1 MPPFTI
7 QRICELLVMQPA
19 SLKNCAKFMRALDKN
34 LQVTSYWQPFGYSNL
49 FEEKDDENLDV
60 DVDLE
65 NEDEDRGSMFND
77 TASMHSMHSNSKHSW
92 HSRSMQSPRSV
103 GSQSPYQGT
112 ILEKDDPEMYSI
124 MDVGPGHSTDM
135 INRVP
140 SPIGLVMHKAEQAE
154 IDAANEKDS
163 KKEIGNNYNSNNNNN
178 NQISDNGNS
187 VINSK
192 KSSDESNDRSD
203 GEPTHKKMKKALT
216 DNDGKAQVDKTHE
229 SDSTEPTETPLAKS
243 QEDQMSNS

>member
-1 MPPFTI
+1 
-7 QRICELLVMQPA
+7 
-19 SLKNCAKFMRALDKN
+19 MRALDKN

-49 FEEKDDENLDV
+49 FEEKDEENLDV

-163 KKEIGNNYNSNNNNN
+163 KKETGGNYNSNNNNSN
-178 NQISDNGNS
+178 FKNSSGNTNSYVYIHTCCIGMNENTLLYITTTEQFSLNFLFLQSVSQSWISVSMENKNFAG
-187 VINSK
+187 K
-192 KSSDESNDRSD
+192 KQS
-203 GEPTHKKMKKALT
+203 
-216 DNDGKAQVDKTHE
+216 
-229 SDSTEPTETPLAKS
+229 
-243 QEDQMSNS
+243 